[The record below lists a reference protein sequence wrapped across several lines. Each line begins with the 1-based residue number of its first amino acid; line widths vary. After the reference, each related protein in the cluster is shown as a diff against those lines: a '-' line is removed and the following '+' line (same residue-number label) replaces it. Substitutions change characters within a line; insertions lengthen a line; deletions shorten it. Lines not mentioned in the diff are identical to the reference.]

1 MCIRDSSH
9 DRAFLS
15 RTTDRLIEVH
25 ADATMSDVPGGID
38 AWIARATGTT
48 ARARDARDSAS
59 SPTVPKG
66 RAIRDAE
73 KEMSRLERRKATLTE
88 KLLASSGQEELT
100 RLGSE
105 LATTQ
110 RDLSLSLIHI

>member
-1 MCIRDSSH
+1 
-9 DRAFLS
+9 
-15 RTTDRLIEVH
+15 
-25 ADATMSDVPGGID
+25 VPGGID

-88 KLLASSGQEELT
+88 KLLASSGHEELT

-110 RDLSLSLIHI
+110 RDLSAAEERWLTLSQ